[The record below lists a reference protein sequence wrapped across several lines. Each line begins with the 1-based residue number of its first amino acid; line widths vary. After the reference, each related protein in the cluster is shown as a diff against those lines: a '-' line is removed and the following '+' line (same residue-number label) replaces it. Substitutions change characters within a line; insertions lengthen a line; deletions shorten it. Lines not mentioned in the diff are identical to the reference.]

1 MAHTHKSEDNSIVLN
16 DLNTLNT
23 LNSLNPLNT
32 LNSLNPNHFI
42 GKLSHHIFVKGDL
55 LTCNNQDYISLTTK
69 EVDIDYLKSLKL
81 NKDSKEIKPFL
92 TTYIIKNDNDNTFV
106 DKIIKNIK
114 YYAGNSSPFL
124 LAPLCHV
131 NKDNK
136 KEEVYYQSG
145 ITGTGKPNEPI
156 FMTAQRELFEE
167 TGFVIKRMAKYSKRE
182 SVVTIRK
189 GTEKRICT
197 TYILHVSQLEK
208 ASADYAVR
216 ITEFINQE
224 DFIGYDSDNIPYMNK
239 VQIFVFGTDE
249 ELRTHI
255 LNTTIIKP
263 VKEDETYYDNDIIGL
278 TVVPIQKLNFLRNV

>member
-1 MAHTHKSEDNSIVLN
+1 MTHTHTSEDNSIVSN

-23 LNSLNPLNT
+23 LNT
-32 LNSLNPNHFI
+32 LNSVNQNHVI

-69 EVDIDYLKSLKL
+69 EVDVNYLKSLKCHP
-81 NKDSKEIKPFL
+81 DSKEINPFL
-92 TTYIIKNDNDNTFV
+92 TKYIIKNDNDHTFV
-106 DKIIKNIK
+106 DKIIRNIK
-114 YYAGNSSPFL
+114 YYSGNSSPFL

-167 TGFVIKRMAKYSKRE
+167 TGFVFKRMAKYSKRE
-182 SVVTIRK
+182 SVSIVKK
-189 GTEKRICT
+189 GTEKRMCT
-197 TYILHVSQLEK
+197 TYIVHVSQLEK
-208 ASADYAVR
+208 AEADYAVR
-216 ITEFINQE
+216 ITEHINE
-224 DFIGYDSDNIPYMNK
+224 DDFIGFDTVDNIPYLNK

-249 ELRTHI
+249 ELRIHI
-255 LNTTIIKP
+255 LNTNIIKP
-263 VKEDETYYDNDIIGL
+263 IKSVETYYVNDIIGL